1 VYIIYMFHKAKT
13 EKERQKIF
21 DEYLLGILK
30 RKKVIKTNQKIIDES
45 GFSFDPE
52 LENNKVKGA
61 FNNYVDTLVVKNY
74 MIEQLQTR
82 LKISKSLSTQFVNK
96 LNGNQILILSKNL
109 NDFIKY
115 IDDNHNNINDYILLS
130 SFNNLQKNYNITI
143 QQEKNKEVI
152 RDNQQETGE
161 ILQESIPADELEEAE
176 EEEAEEETEADKGPV
191 EEPEDPDD
199 DSEINKFVEFLEETV
214 FQIKGVQGYGHA
226 RIKKELL
233 GIDLKNGNYDYYS
246 KLTTKEIKDTYF
258 NELLPVI
265 QELDTQKK
273 QKRERILIQET
284 FKISFLN
291 SFPAEIVGKNE
302 KLFTD
307 EIVGTGYGMN
317 TDSPPGGGSLRQETK
332 NNTYINIGKY
342 LVHRNNLLGGKL
354 QVRSPNKNQ
363 VYGFKSQNITNN
375 IKDILLKLNKKEP
388 ISFKDVDKLNEQ
400 EKNQLYTIG
409 KKLHVSE
416 LFDIP
421 STLKSNEDKLKDE
434 FFLLRGSI
442 MAGNNNPELLRKFKI
457 VLLKM
462 KNNKLISLQEY
473 NEVLNILLEIDI

>member
-1 VYIIYMFHKAKT
+1 MFHKAKT
-13 EKERQKIF
+13 EAQRQQIF

-30 RKKVIKTNQKIIDES
+30 KKKVIKINKKIIDES
-45 GFSFDPE
+45 GFSFDPNE
-52 LENNKVKGA
+52 DNKQLKGA

-115 IDDNHNNINDYILLS
+115 VDDNHNNINDYILMS
-130 SFNNLQKNYNITI
+130 SFNNLQKDYNITQ

-152 RDNQQETGE
+152 RENQQETGE

-176 EEEAEEETEADKGPV
+176 EEADKGPA
-191 EEPEDPDD
+191 EEPEEPDEPAPPKD
-199 DSEINKFVEFLEETV
+199 GNEIKKFIQFLDRTI
-214 FQIKGVQGYGHA
+214 FKLTGIKGFTKPDIQ
-226 RIKKELL
+226 RTILSSFFSN
-233 GIDLKNGNYDYYS
+233 IDEEYYLS
-246 KLTTKEIKDTYF
+246 LPSKEIKNTYKS
-258 NELLPVI
+258 LIIPLI
-265 QELDTQKK
+265 QEEDTQKGQEK
-273 QKRERILIQET
+273 ERILIQEALT
-284 FKISFLN
+284 GIFRTDPGIPK
-291 SFPAEIVGKNE
+291 EIREKTSNVG
-302 KLFTD
+302 LFTPQ
-307 EIVGTGYGMN
+307 IVGTGYGMS
-317 TDSPPGGGSLRQETK
+317 D
-332 NNTYINIGKY
+332 NTYITIGKY
-342 LVHRNNLLGGKL
+342 LVHKNNLLGGKL

-363 VYGFKSQNITNN
+363 VYGFKSQNITNHV
-375 IKDILLKLNKKEP
+375 KDILLKLNKKEP

-400 EKNQLYTIG
+400 EKNQLYMIG

-434 FFLLRGSI
+434 FFLLRGSL
-442 MAGNNNPELLRKFKI
+442 MAGNNNPDLLRKFKI

-473 NEVLNILLEIDI
+473 NEVLNILLELDI

>member
-1 VYIIYMFHKAKT
+1 MYIIYMFHKAKT

-246 KLTTKEIKDTYF
+246 KLTTKEISDTYF

-273 QKRERILIQET
+273 QERERILIQET

>member
-1 VYIIYMFHKAKT
+1 MYIIYMFHKAKT

-246 KLTTKEIKDTYF
+246 KLTTKEISDTYF

>member
-1 VYIIYMFHKAKT
+1 MFHKART
-13 EKERQKIF
+13 EAERQKIF

-30 RKKVIKTNQKIIDES
+30 KKKVIKTNQKIIDES
-45 GFSFDPE
+45 GFSFDPDAD
-52 LENNKVKGA
+52 NKQLKGA

-96 LNGNQILILSKNL
+96 LNGNQVLILSKNL

-115 IDDNHNNINDYILLS
+115 VDDNHNNINDYILMS
-130 SFNNLQKNYNITI
+130 SFNNLQKDYNITI
-143 QQEKNKEVI
+143 QKEKNKEVI

-161 ILQESIPADELEEAE
+161 ILQESIPADELEGAE
-176 EEEAEEETEADKGPV
+176 EEEAPVVDENIYSKLQSDDEEEDETED
-191 EEPEDPDD
+191 EEEEEE
-199 DSEINKFVEFLEETV
+199 SEINKFNNFLNNSV
-214 FQIKGVQGYGHA
+214 LIIKGVQGYGHA

-233 GIDLKNGNYDYYS
+233 GLVFQNGDYEYYS
-246 KLTTKEIKDTYF
+246 KLRTEAIRNAYLEEFKKATKGLSTKDQRD
-258 NELLPVI
+258 ERLVI
-265 QELDTQKK
+265 QEAIKDRFLEYFNDTIIKK
-273 QKRERILIQET
+273 NK
-284 FKISFLN
+284 
-291 SFPAEIVGKNE
+291 G
-302 KLFTD
+302 LFIR
-307 EIVGTGYGMN
+307 EIVGTGYGMS
-317 TDSPPGGGSLRQETK
+317 D
-332 NNTYINIGKY
+332 NTYINIGKY

-442 MAGNNNPELLRKFKI
+442 MAGNNNPDLLRKFKI

>member
-246 KLTTKEIKDTYF
+246 KLTTKEISDTYF

>member
-1 VYIIYMFHKAKT
+1 MFHKART
-13 EKERQKIF
+13 ERERQKIF
-21 DEYLLGILK
+21 DEYLLGILMK
-30 RKKVIKTNQKIIDES
+30 KKVIKTNQKIIDES
-45 GFSFDPE
+45 GFNFDPE

-61 FNNYVDTLVVKNY
+61 FNNYVDTLVIKNY
-74 MIEQLQTR
+74 MIEQIQTR

-96 LNGNQILILSKNL
+96 LNGNQVLILSKNL

-115 IDDNHNNINDYILLS
+115 VDDNHNNINDYILMS
-130 SFNNLQKNYNITI
+130 SFNNLQKDYNITI
-143 QQEKNKEVI
+143 QKEKNKEVI

-161 ILQESIPADELEEAE
+161 ILQESIPADELEGAE
-176 EEEAEEETEADKGPV
+176 KAEPEEDKGPA
-191 EEPEDPDD
+191 EEPEDPKPDD
-199 DSEINKFVEFLEETV
+199 GSEIKKFIQFLDRTI
-214 FQIKGVQGYGHA
+214 F
-226 RIKKELL
+226 
-233 GIDLKNGNYDYYS
+233 
-246 KLTTKEIKDTYF
+246 KLTGKQGFTKPDIQRTILSSFFDNNDEEFYMNLPSKNIKNTYKS
-258 NELLPVI
+258 LIIPSI
-265 QELDTQKK
+265 QEADTQPE
-273 QKRERILIQET
+273 QENERILIQKALAGIFRT
-284 FKISFLN
+284 DPGIPK
-291 SFPAEIVGKNE
+291 EIRE
-302 KLFTD
+302 KTSNVSLFNTV
-307 EIVGTGYGMN
+307 IVGTGYGMS
-317 TDSPPGGGSLRQETK
+317 D
-332 NNTYINIGKY
+332 NTYINIGKY

-442 MAGNNNPELLRKFKI
+442 MAGNNNPDLLRKFKI

>member
-1 VYIIYMFHKAKT
+1 MFHKAKT

-45 GFSFDPE
+45 GFNFDPE

-61 FNNYVDTLVVKNY
+61 FNNYVDTLVIKNY
-74 MIEQLQTR
+74 MIEQIQTR

-96 LNGNQILILSKNL
+96 LDGNQILILSKNL

-130 SFNNLQKNYNITI
+130 SFKNLQKNYNITQ

-161 ILQESIPADELEEAE
+161 VLQESIPADELEEAE
-176 EEEAEEETEADKGPV
+176 EEAEEDKGPA
-191 EEPEDPDD
+191 EEPEDPDEPAD

-233 GIDLKNGNYDYYS
+233 GIVLKNGNYDHYS
-246 KLTTKEIKDTYF
+246 KLTTKEIKDAYF
-258 NELLPVI
+258 NALLPLI
-265 QELDTQKK
+265 QELDTQKQ

-284 FKISFLN
+284 FKISFFD
-291 SFPAEIVGKNE
+291 SFPDEIISKNK

-317 TDSPPGGGSLRQETK
+317 TYSPPGGGSLRQETK

-442 MAGNNNPELLRKFKI
+442 MAGNNNPDLLRKFKI

>member
-1 VYIIYMFHKAKT
+1 MFHKAKT
-13 EKERQKIF
+13 EAERQKIF

-30 RKKVIKTNQKIIDES
+30 KKKVIKINKKIIDES
-45 GFSFDPE
+45 GFNFDPE
-52 LENNKVKGA
+52 LENDKVKGA
-61 FNNYVDTLVVKNY
+61 FNNYVDTLVIKNY

-246 KLTTKEIKDTYF
+246 KLTTKEISDTYF

-457 VLLKM
+457 VLLEM

>member
-61 FNNYVDTLVVKNY
+61 FNNHVDTFIVKNY

-246 KLTTKEIKDTYF
+246 KLTTKEISDTYF

>member
-1 VYIIYMFHKAKT
+1 MFHKAKT
-13 EKERQKIF
+13 EKERQQIF

-30 RKKVIKTNQKIIDES
+30 KKKVIKTNKKIIDES

-61 FNNYVDTLVVKNY
+61 FNNYVDTLVIKNY
-74 MIEQLQTR
+74 MIEQIQTR

-96 LNGNQILILSKNL
+96 LNGNQVLILSKNL

-130 SFNNLQKNYNITI
+130 SFKNLQKNYNITQ

-161 ILQESIPADELEEAE
+161 VLQENIPADELEGE
-176 EEEAEEETEADKGPV
+176 EEEEPEPDKGPA
-191 EEPEDPDD
+191 EEPEDPKPDD
-199 DSEINKFVEFLEETV
+199 GSEIKKIIQFLDRTI
-214 FQIKGVQGYGHA
+214 F
-226 RIKKELL
+226 
-233 GIDLKNGNYDYYS
+233 
-246 KLTTKEIKDTYF
+246 KLTGKQGFTKPDIQRTILSSFFDNNDEEFYMNLPSKNIKNTYKS
-258 NELLPVI
+258 LIIPSI
-265 QELDTQKK
+265 QEADTQPE
-273 QKRERILIQET
+273 QENERILIQKALAGIFRTDPGIPKEIREKT
-284 FKISFLN
+284 SNVSSFN
-291 SFPAEIVGKNE
+291 PV
-302 KLFTD
+302 
-307 EIVGTGYGMN
+307 IVGTGYGMS
-317 TDSPPGGGSLRQETK
+317 D
-332 NNTYINIGKY
+332 NTYIKVGKY
-342 LVHRNNLLGGKL
+342 LIHKNNLLGGKL

-375 IKDILLKLNKKEP
+375 IKDILLKLHKNEP
-388 ISFKDVDKLNEQ
+388 IIFKDVDKLNEQ

-434 FFLLRGSI
+434 FFLLRGSL
-442 MAGNNNPELLRKFKI
+442 MAGNNNPDLLRKFKI

-473 NEVLNILLEIDI
+473 NEVLNILLELEI

>member
-1 VYIIYMFHKAKT
+1 MFHKART
-13 EKERQKIF
+13 EAERQKIF

-30 RKKVIKTNQKIIDES
+30 KKKVIKTNKKIIDES
-45 GFSFDPE
+45 GFSFDPDAD
-52 LENNKVKGA
+52 NKQLKGA

-74 MIEQLQTR
+74 MIEKQQTR

-96 LNGNQILILSKNL
+96 LNGNQVLILSKNL

-115 IDDNHNNINDYILLS
+115 VDDNHNNINDYILMS
-130 SFNNLQKNYNITI
+130 SFNNLQKDYNITQ

-161 ILQESIPADELEEAE
+161 ILQESIPADELEPE
-176 EEEAEEETEADKGPV
+176 EEPDKGPA
-191 EEPEDPDD
+191 EEPEDPDEPD
-199 DSEINKFVEFLEETV
+199 DKFTEEV
-214 FQIKGVQGYGHA
+214 RKF
-226 RIKKELL
+226 
-233 GIDLKNGNYDYYS
+233 
-246 KLTTKEIKDTYF
+246 
-258 NELLPVI
+258 
-265 QELDTQKK
+265 
-273 QKRERILIQET
+273 
-284 FKISFLN
+284 ISFLQN
-291 SFPAEIVGKNE
+291 TVYKIRGQTSSIRGPDIKKTLLSELMYNDIGGFDDVKDNKINETFITELTPIITKEKESNHRAARIAIQEGIRQVFFKSIYIPDDIKKKNRGIF
-302 KLFTD
+302 KD

-317 TDSPPGGGSLRQETK
+317 ND
-332 NNTYINIGKY
+332 NTYINIGKY
-342 LVHRNNLLGGKL
+342 LVHKNNLLGGKL

-434 FFLLRGSI
+434 FFYLG
-442 MAGNNNPELLRKFKI
+442 
-457 VLLKM
+457 VH
-462 KNNKLISLQEY
+462 
-473 NEVLNILLEIDI
+473 

>member
-1 VYIIYMFHKAKT
+1 MYIIYMFHKAKT
-13 EKERQKIF
+13 EKERQQIF

-30 RKKVIKTNQKIIDES
+30 KKKVIKTNKKIIDES

-61 FNNYVDTLVVKNY
+61 FNNYVDTLVIKNY
-74 MIEQLQTR
+74 MIEQIQTR

-96 LNGNQILILSKNL
+96 LDGNQILILSKNL

-130 SFNNLQKNYNITI
+130 SFKNLQKNYNITQ

-152 RDNQQETGE
+152 RDNQRETGE

-176 EEEAEEETEADKGPV
+176 EEAEEDKGPA
-191 EEPEDPDD
+191 EEPEDQAPPAPPKDGN
-199 DSEINKFVEFLEETV
+199 E
-214 FQIKGVQGYGHA
+214 
-226 RIKKELL
+226 IKKFIQFLDRTIFKL
-233 GIDLKNGNYDYYS
+233 TGMRSFTKPDIQRTILSSFFSNIDEDYYLS
-246 KLTTKEIKDTYF
+246 LPSKEIKNTYKS
-258 NELLPVI
+258 LIIPLI
-265 QELDTQKK
+265 QEEDTQKGQEK
-273 QKRERILIQET
+273 ERILIQEALT
-284 FKISFLN
+284 GIFRTDPGIPK
-291 SFPAEIVGKNE
+291 EIREKTSNVG
-302 KLFTD
+302 LFTPQ
-307 EIVGTGYGMN
+307 IVGTGYGMN
-317 TDSPPGGGSLRQETK
+317 TD
-332 NNTYINIGKY
+332 NTYINIGKY

-375 IKDILLKLNKKEP
+375 IKDILLKLHKNEP
-388 ISFKDVDKLNEQ
+388 ITFKDVDKLNEQ

-434 FFLLRGSI
+434 FFLLRGSL
-442 MAGNNNPELLRKFKI
+442 MAGNNNPDLLRKFKI

-462 KNNKLISLQEY
+462 NNNKLISLQEY
-473 NEVLNILLEIDI
+473 NEVLNILLELEI